1 MFFTPL
7 DIQNAE
13 FKKSMYGYS
22 DEEVDVFLDKVMN
35 DYQEMRKEIDDLQSK
50 VSILNDGMK
59 QYKNMESSLK
69 ETLIIAQQTAEEV
82 REEAVK
88 KADNIIKEAELKADE
103 IVQGARYKLFELNQS
118 LKELKI
124 HALAF
129 KSEYMSKLQSEMAL
143 LDQMVLEEDY
153 EIKVDKVTAGPKPEE
168 AIVENEEPVEEE
180 AKETLNDS
188 VVTTIETVIPAD
200 FDDVEIEGSELA
212 EDEDNV
218 ADDSVE
224 ESLELSEET
233 VEEILDEILTEDVP
247 DEDVDAEKQEA
258 INYFSSDFDKVA
270 SSNKDED
277 SFRNRLFRRR
287 PAKVESD
294 NSSSVGTNEYKAR
307 FIADLDSDDVE
318 DSKRSKREEE
328 KNGEIKK
335 WFLDD

>member
-35 DYQEMRKEIDDLQSK
+35 DYQEMRKEIDDLQGK

-69 ETLIIAQQTAEEV
+69 ETLILAQQTAEEV
-82 REEAVK
+82 REDAVK

-103 IVQGARYKLFELNQS
+103 IVQGARYKLFELNQT

-143 LDQMVLEEDY
+143 LEQMVVEE
-153 EIKVDKVTAGPKPEE
+153 EEPRVVSTSETVETEE
-168 AIVENEEPVEEE
+168 AVAEEIEIEISEIPDVQDYVDFEEEPVSEEDIGE
-180 AKETLNDS
+180 
-188 VVTTIETVIPAD
+188 P
-200 FDDVEIEGSELA
+200 VEM
-212 EDEDNV
+212 
-218 ADDSVE
+218 
-224 ESLELSEET
+224 SEET
-233 VEEILDEILTEDVP
+233 VEEILEEILSEDVVDKAA
-247 DEDVDAEKQEA
+247 DEEIDEEKQEA
-258 INYFSSDFDKVA
+258 INYFSSDFDKIESA
-270 SSNKDED
+270 DKSED

-294 NSSSVGTNEYKAR
+294 APSAVTSNEYKAR
-307 FIADLDSDDVE
+307 FIADLDSDEVA
-318 DSKRSKREEE
+318 DSKRSRREEE